1 MKAES
6 FMAQQYKASFFFLK
20 KKSTLTPDFN
30 HQKQF
35 VVEGWPEEVGKLSLQ
50 QMYE

>member
-6 FMAQQYKASFFFLK
+6 FMAQQYKASFFK

>member
-6 FMAQQYKASFFFLK
+6 FMAQQYKASFFK
-20 KKSTLTPDFN
+20 KKSTLTSDFN